1 MDSGC
6 DHKLVASFRQVF
18 LCFGGTARTR
28 FSLFRSWIEPFPVCL
43 AGIILGGS
51 VRGIGQGGGG
61 DPDAFSL
68 AEAFS
73 GVLLALSQCPS
84 RAGCGVERVFL
95 GGTAVLFYL
104 GHALMEE
111 IGTSAPVGHTAVFGR
126 NESSDGA
133 GRFREARE
141 NAVCRRNR
149 KRAPRIFE
157 ALFRKQS
164 ASGDDYL
171 PGSRRTL
178 THLVVSP

>member
-1 MDSGC
+1 MLRRDGKNSVLAFPVMDRAVSGLPRR
-6 DHKLVASFRQVF
+6 DNSRRVGSRN
-18 LCFGGTARTR
+18 RTR
-28 FSLFRSWIEPFPVCL
+28 
-43 AGIILGGS
+43 
-51 VRGIGQGGGG
+51 GGG

-95 GGTAVLFYL
+95 GGTAVLSYL
-104 GHALMEE
+104 SRALMEE
-111 IGTSAPVGHTAVFGR
+111 SGTSAPVGHTAVFGR

>member
-1 MDSGC
+1 MLRWDGKNSVLAFPVMDRAVSGLPRR
-6 DHKLVASFRQVF
+6 DNSRRVGSRN
-18 LCFGGTARTR
+18 RTR
-28 FSLFRSWIEPFPVCL
+28 
-43 AGIILGGS
+43 
-51 VRGIGQGGGG
+51 GGGN
-61 DPDAFSL
+61 PDAFSL

-95 GGTAVLFYL
+95 GGTAVLSYL

-133 GRFREARE
+133 SRFREARG

-149 KRAPRIFE
+149 KRAPRRFE

>member
-6 DHKLVASFRQVF
+6 DHKLVASLRQVF
-18 LCFGGTARTR
+18 LCFGETARTR

-43 AGIILGGS
+43 AGILLGGL
-51 VRGIGQGGGG
+51 VHRIGQGGA
-61 DPDAFSL
+61 DAFSL
-68 AEAFS
+68 AGAFP
-73 GVLLALSQCPS
+73 GVRSVFNCDACL
-84 RAGCGVERVFL
+84 AGCGVERVFL
-95 GGTAVLFYL
+95 GGTVVLFYL

-149 KRAPRIFE
+149 KRAPRRFE

>member
-1 MDSGC
+1 MLRRDGKNSVLAFPVMDRAVSGLPRR
-6 DHKLVASFRQVF
+6 DNSRRVGSRN
-18 LCFGGTARTR
+18 RTR
-28 FSLFRSWIEPFPVCL
+28 G
-43 AGIILGGS
+43 A
-51 VRGIGQGGGG
+51 
-61 DPDAFSL
+61 DAFSL
-68 AEAFS
+68 AGAFPY
-73 GVLLALSQCPS
+73 VRTVFIAMPV
-84 RAGCGVERVFL
+84 VEWIGFFL
-95 GGTAVLFYL
+95 GGTVVLFYL

-149 KRAPRIFE
+149 KRAPRRFE

>member
-1 MDSGC
+1 MLRRDGKNSVLAFPVTDRAVSGLPRRDDSRRVG
-6 DHKLVASFRQVF
+6 SRN
-18 LCFGGTARTR
+18 RTR
-28 FSLFRSWIEPFPVCL
+28 GREPGCFFAC
-43 AGIILGGS
+43 G
-51 VRGIGQGGGG
+51 
-61 DPDAFSL
+61 
-68 AEAFS
+68 
-73 GVLLALSQCPS
+73 GVLGCPS
-84 RAGCGVERVFL
+84 GFIAMPVSGRLRSGTGFL
-95 GGTAVLFYL
+95 GGATVLSYL
-104 GHALMEE
+104 GRALMEE

-126 NESSDGA
+126 DESSDGA

-149 KRAPRIFE
+149 KRAPRRFE

>member
-1 MDSGC
+1 MLFRLRGVSGC
-6 DHKLVASFRQVF
+6 PFRLYRNARFELVAE
-18 LCFGGTARTR
+18 
-28 FSLFRSWIEPFPVCL
+28 WI
-43 AGIILGGS
+43 
-51 VRGIGQGGGG
+51 
-61 DPDAFSL
+61 
-68 AEAFS
+68 
-73 GVLLALSQCPS
+73 
-84 RAGCGVERVFL
+84 GCFL
-95 GGTAVLFYL
+95 GGATVLSCP

-126 NESSDGA
+126 DESSDGA